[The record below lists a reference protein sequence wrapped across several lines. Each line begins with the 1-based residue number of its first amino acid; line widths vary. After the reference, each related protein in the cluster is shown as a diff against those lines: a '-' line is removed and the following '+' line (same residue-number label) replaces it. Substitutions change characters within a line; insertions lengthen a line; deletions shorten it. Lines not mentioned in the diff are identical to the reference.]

1 MHKRDKIHPTT
12 PTPTPT
18 PMSSRQK
25 PILILVVQ
33 ATSLP
38 GKKDTLWKRLTWFPL
53 VHPPRKL
60 ELNFLSVM
68 VMDLMVESLV
78 ILSLSLFDFPLIL
91 AQARLEFCSVVD
103 FVELWLDA
111 FVQGERNYF
120 LKKKK
125 RKKRKERES

>member
-1 MHKRDKIHPTT
+1 M
-12 PTPTPT
+12 
-18 PMSSRQK
+18 
-25 PILILVVQ
+25 
-33 ATSLP
+33 
-38 GKKDTLWKRLTWFPL
+38 
-53 VHPPRKL
+53 HPPRKL
-60 ELNFLSVM
+60 ELNLLSVM

-125 RKKRKERES
+125 KKKKRIIIYKPKALIIN

>member
-1 MHKRDKIHPTT
+1 
-12 PTPTPT
+12 
-18 PMSSRQK
+18 MSSRQK

-53 VHPPRKL
+53 VHPPR
-60 ELNFLSVM
+60 LSVM

-111 FVQGERNYF
+111 FVQG
-120 LKKKK
+120 
-125 RKKRKERES
+125 